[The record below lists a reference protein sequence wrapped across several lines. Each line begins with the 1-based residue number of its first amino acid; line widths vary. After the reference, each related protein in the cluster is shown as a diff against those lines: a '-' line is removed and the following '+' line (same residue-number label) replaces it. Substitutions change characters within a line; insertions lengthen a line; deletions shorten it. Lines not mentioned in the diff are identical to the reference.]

1 MECSLLPGQWE
12 GPEDLEASQHTD
24 LLELHLPRLDGDEQ
38 GVQAGE
44 ALQIG
49 LVVLFSVFLPRP

>member
-1 MECSLLPGQWE
+1 MECSLLPDSGR
-12 GPEDLEASQHTD
+12 DLRTWRPQHAD

-49 LVVLFSVFLPRP
+49 LVVLFSAFLPRP